1 MNFIFV
7 NKSILEQ
14 RFPLHVSYVFA
25 KKLREKRR
33 ILKLWGTLWDFYNIG
48 LLFVSY
54 NPQLKFTRKIQI
66 L

>member
-33 ILKLWGTLWDFYNIG
+33 RLK
-48 LLFVSY
+48 S
-54 NPQLKFTRKIQI
+54 
-66 L
+66 